1 MTLQHLVV
9 PIEWKAADDEDDNI
23 LVGYASTFG
32 NVDLGGDV
40 VVKGAFAKSVETINA
55 KGGGIPLLADHVAS
69 TASVLGTIYEA
80 REDDK
85 GLVIK
90 ARISKAPS
98 AQDTAVKL
106 REGHL
111 SKMSI
116 GYETMD
122 EAFEDKDGQRV
133 RLLKEVKLW
142 ETSVVVFPMN
152 PKADIAY
159 VKSIVD
165 GVFDAIP
172 EAERKG
178 LLQRLVDAEHLT
190 DAEKSVTIPTEQ
202 SSDSTRAASS
212 EPEAQ
217 AAPEAPVAK
226 DDGTP
231 DAGGEPASAPG
242 EGASVYDRFASRA
255 VLAGRDNSPIDPVT
269 RASLEQRLRLAEGQL
284 PDTDPE

>member
-1 MTLQHLVV
+1 MTLQHMVV
-9 PIEWKAADDEDDNI
+9 PIEWKAAGDGDEDNI

-69 TASVLGTIYEA
+69 TASVLGTIFEA
-80 REDDK
+80 HEDDK

-152 PKADIAY
+152 PKADVSY

-165 GVFDAIP
+165 AIP
-172 EAERKG
+172 DAERKA
-178 LLQRLVDAEHLT
+178 LIQRLVDAEDLT
-190 DAEKSVTIPTEQ
+190 ADEKSATITEIP
-202 SSDSTRAASS
+202 SDSTQAASS
-212 EPEAQ
+212 EPGAQ
-217 AAPEAPVAK
+217 AAPTAPVAK

-231 DAGGEPASAPG
+231 DTGGEPVSAPG
-242 EGASVYDRFASRA
+242 EGASVYDRYASRA
-255 VLAGRDNSPIDPVT
+255 VLAGRDNSPIDPVS
-269 RASLEQRLRLAEGQL
+269 RASLEQRLRLAESQL